1 MTSIEFDK
9 RAESAWKRAENAYQ
23 HYRAYMQDK
32 SPKLVLS
39 ITDLVYVKNFK
50 GGSTIIGE
58 PPETIQKKLAPY
70 EALLR
75 EADGMPAFQKPLG
88 QLDDREYEA
97 AKRVMTT
104 FAALPR
110 TSPINGFGVSF
121 STALLHFY
129 FPEVVPILD
138 RRGLSGAGIKA
149 DVDKQ
154 GQVKKLL
161 DWYPDLIAYCRA
173 RLRTEPSLTLRA
185 LDQSLFIQKLRPEFR
200 RRADDDD

>member
-1 MTSIEFDK
+1 MTSMEIDK

-23 HYRAYMQDK
+23 HCRAYMQDK
-32 SPKLVLS
+32 SPRLVLS

-58 PPETIQKKLAPY
+58 SPATIQERLAPY

-75 EADGMPAFQKPLG
+75 EADGMPAFQKTLG
-88 QLDDREYEA
+88 QLDDREYQDA
-97 AKRVMTT
+97 VRVMKT

-138 RRGLSGAGIKA
+138 RRGLNGAGIKA

-161 DWYPDLIAYCRA
+161 DSYPDLIAYCRA
-173 RLRTEPSLTLRA
+173 RLRGEPSLTLRA

-200 RRADDDD
+200 HRPDDDD